1 MRNRQASSISG
12 VPGLGGA
19 ELGIPDLRR
28 LDLLLAI
35 VVAMV
40 IISGV
45 YARAVAIAEYGLWND
60 ELHSIRLSDPARSV
74 PELIEERVADEG
86 PPLYHMF
93 LYGIR
98 NLGVG
103 SEWGMRLVQNLLFV
117 GGVLLL
123 WTPLNSWSGVQSRLT
138 QSAFLIGSY
147 GLIYYSSEL
156 RAYSLVIALAIPQ
169 ALLLLKIV
177 FALEKNVGIPHRWM
191 IPFVLVSVALSLM
204 HYVAAVALGASFG
217 LLAGVVL
224 ATGRIRDLLVV
235 VAYGFAGCLPVVG
248 WFVAMYDSSAVALV
262 QLLGDPVF
270 LARQIDRFLRL
281 LGGSIVAALC
291 LAMLIAA
298 AAWTTA
304 RAMALE
310 GREAPIELKAALWL
324 GMFAGA
330 TWVFAYIFTFAIV
343 PIVSMRNLLVTA
355 PAIYLALGFV
365 IGFWWNADDK
375 VARAG
380 IATTIVYF
388 VVSAISNVFGFE
400 SQLLNSTQ
408 KRDWVASAELIN
420 GREECVGQ
428 PIVVLANRV
437 GFYRHYIDSDQHI
450 ELIAI
455 GTSTT
460 SARAGDG
467 RIEERVEL
475 SAGEVAQARERARS
489 SSCDVKMWYV
499 PTGFVSEEDALDLG
513 SRILGAGSFRLE
525 RIGNA
530 MLFRG

>member
-1 MRNRQASSISG
+1 MRNRHASPISG
-12 VPGLGGA
+12 VAGLGGA
-19 ELGIPDLRR
+19 ELRLPDLRR

-35 VVAMV
+35 VVAIV
-40 IISGV
+40 IVCGV
-45 YARAVAIAEYGLWND
+45 YARVVTIAEIGVWND

-98 NLGVG
+98 KLGMG
-103 SEWGMRLVQNLLFV
+103 SEWGMRLVQNLLLV

-123 WTPLNSWSGVQSRLT
+123 WTPLNNWAGVQSRLT

-169 ALLLLKIV
+169 SLLLLKIV
-177 FALEKNVGIPHRWM
+177 FALEKDEGVLHRWM
-191 IPFVLVSVALSLM
+191 IPFVLLSVALSLM
-204 HYVAAVALGASFG
+204 HYVAAIAVGASFA

-224 ATGRIRDLLVV
+224 ASGRIRDLLVV
-235 VAYGFAGCLPVVG
+235 GAYGLAACLPVVG
-248 WFVAMYDSSAVALV
+248 WFVAMYDPSAVALV

-281 LGGSIVAALC
+281 LGGSIPAALC
-291 LAMLIAA
+291 LALLIAA

-304 RAMALE
+304 RALASK

-330 TWVFAYIFTFAIV
+330 TWVFAYMFTFAVV

-355 PAIYLALGFV
+355 PAIYLALGYV
-365 IGFWWNADDK
+365 IGFWSNADAK
-375 VARAG
+375 ISQAG
-380 IATTIVYF
+380 IAVAILYF
-388 VVSAISNVFGFE
+388 AVSATSNLLGFE
-400 SQLLNSTQ
+400 SHLLNSTQ

-420 GREECVGQ
+420 GREQCAGQ

-437 GFYRHYIDSDQHI
+437 GFYQHYIDRDRDI

-455 GTSTT
+455 GTATA

-467 RIEERVEL
+467 RIEERVQV

-489 SSCDVKMWYV
+489 SGCDVKLWYV
-499 PTGFVSEEDALDLG
+499 PTGFVSEEQAHDLG
-513 SRILGAGSFRLE
+513 SRILGAGSFGLE